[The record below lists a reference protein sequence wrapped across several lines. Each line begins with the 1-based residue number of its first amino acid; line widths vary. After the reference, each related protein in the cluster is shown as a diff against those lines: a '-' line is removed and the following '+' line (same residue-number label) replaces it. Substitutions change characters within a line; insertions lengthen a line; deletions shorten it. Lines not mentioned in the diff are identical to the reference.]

1 MFSVRPI
8 ESAVII
14 DIGIQLAIPK
24 LLKEKGLTAGAMLY
38 FHQNDEL
45 SAVALGWHT
54 AAATIICSPPVLA
67 VANGTIKMGETIV
80 VRPAQATRGDWTA
93 RFSNPCFAFQTKS
106 VRRDREEFNFEPD
119 S

>member
-1 MFSVRPI
+1 MIAVLAIMFSVRPI

-80 VRPAQATRGDWTA
+80 GATRSGDT
-93 RFSNPCFAFQTKS
+93 
-106 VRRDREEFNFEPD
+106 RRLD
-119 S
+119 SEILESLLRVPNEISPA